1 MRNEWETIELYVYRF
16 SENYPGPN
24 MPRPRSQSAAEVL
37 PEPRIDSVSPD
48 AALPL
53 AEVEILGA
61 HLGPGDYG
69 HPAVLI
75 DGHSA
80 QVVMSRPSRLALRIP
95 QDASTGVVEVRKP
108 SGASN
113 QFSFRLARLLSDNL
127 HPVTSPAV
135 SRSGMIYATISGPRG
150 KETPVSIVRVS
161 PDGRG
166 TPFVSGILNAT
177 GLAFSPEGD
186 LFVTSRAEGT
196 VYRID
201 ASGESNAYAEGMGVA
216 TGCAFDAQ
224 GNLFVGE
231 RRIFVYATLEPSVAA
246 YHLAM
251 HTDGTLFVTSPAL
264 SSNDAI
270 WAIDT
275 HGTAR
280 VWYRGLGRPQG
291 LALAA
296 NGDVYVAA
304 CLHGQRGLVRITTA
318 GEASLAVAAQNLI
331 GIAFSPL
338 GSTVLATNDS
348 VYDVDLGVQGLMLY

>member
-1 MRNEWETIELYVYRF
+1 
-16 SENYPGPN
+16 
-24 MPRPRSQSAAEVL
+24 MPRARSQSAPEII

-53 AEVEILGA
+53 GEVELLGV
-61 HLGPGDYG
+61 HLGPADYG
-69 HPAVLI
+69 PPAVLI
-75 DGHSA
+75 NGQSA
-80 QVVMSRPSRLALRIP
+80 HVLMSRPTRLALRIP
-95 QDASTGVVEVRKP
+95 ENASAGIVEVRKP
-108 SGASN
+108 AGASN
-113 QFSFRLARLLSDNL
+113 QFAFRLAHLLTDGL
-127 HPVTSPAV
+127 HPVTNPAV
-135 SRSGMIYATISGPRG
+135 SRSGMIYATISGQRG

-201 ASGESNAYAEGMGVA
+201 ASGESTVYAEGMGVA

-224 GNLFVGE
+224 GNLFVGDRSGTIFKIDTQ

-251 HTDGTLFVTSPAL
+251 HTDGTLFVSSPAL

-275 HGTAR
+275 HGTPR

-296 NGDVYVAA
+296 NGDLYVAA
-304 CLHGQRGLVRITTA
+304 CLHGQRGLVRITPER
-318 GEASLAVAAQNLI
+318 EATLAVAGSNLI
-331 GIAFSPL
+331 GLAFSPL
-338 GSTVLATNDS
+338 GSTILATNEA
-348 VYDVDLGVQGLMLY
+348 VYDVDLGIHGLMLF